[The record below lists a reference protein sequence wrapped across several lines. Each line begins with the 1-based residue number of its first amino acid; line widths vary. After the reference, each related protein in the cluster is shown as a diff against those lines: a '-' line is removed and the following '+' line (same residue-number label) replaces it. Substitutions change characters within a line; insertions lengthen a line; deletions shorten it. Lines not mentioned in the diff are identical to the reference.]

1 MIANKSIEHGESLK
15 LEPSALAGVQESQL
29 KHHIAQHL
37 KNIRTK
43 RKLSLDAVARLTGVS
58 KAMLGQIEREESSP
72 TIAKLWQIASGLE
85 TSFSAFLGND
95 PAELSPHNQLFP
107 DDPNMQITTL
117 MAYDPSVKFEMFD
130 IRLFHH
136 HTQTSEAHAHGV
148 IETVWV
154 LEGKLDMFCNNTWYA
169 LAENETLRFHAN
181 EPHIYKAVS
190 EQVRF
195 QNIVY
200 YT

>member
-1 MIANKSIEHGESLK
+1 M
-15 LEPSALAGVQESQL
+15 QESQL
-29 KHHIAQHL
+29 KQQVAQHL
-37 KNIRTK
+37 KNIRAQ

-72 TIAKLWQIASGLE
+72 TIAKLWQIASGLD
-85 TSFSAFLGND
+85 TSFSAFLGGI
-95 PAELSPHNQLFP
+95 PADQSPHDALFP

-117 MAYDPSVKFEMFD
+117 MPYDPSVKFEMFD
-130 IRLFHH
+130 IRLSHH
-136 HTQTSEAHAHGV
+136 HSQESEAHAHGV

-154 LEGKLDMFCNNTWYA
+154 LEGEMKMFCNNQWHHLSA
-169 LAENETLRFHAN
+169 NETLRFHAD

-190 EQVRF
+190 ETVRF

>member
-1 MIANKSIEHGESLK
+1 M
-15 LEPSALAGVQESQL
+15 QESQL
-29 KHHIAQHL
+29 KQHIAQHL
-37 KNIRTK
+37 KNIRTQ

-72 TIAKLWQIASGLE
+72 TISKLWQIASGLD
-85 TSFSAFLGND
+85 TSFSAFLGSI
-95 PAELSPHNQLFP
+95 PAEQSPHDELFP

-117 MAYDPSVKFEMFD
+117 MPYDSAVKFEMFD
-130 IRLFHH
+130 IRLSNHH
-136 HTQTSEAHAHGV
+136 SQESEAHAHGV

-154 LEGKLDMFCNNTWYA
+154 LEGQMEIFCNNEWHS
-169 LAENETLRFHAN
+169 LAENETLRFHAD

-190 EQVRF
+190 EKVRF